1 MNGRPLDAVVIGAG
15 PYALAAAA
23 HLRESGA
30 DIRVLGR
37 PMSFWREHMP
47 RGMRIRSRWNA
58 SHIAHPRNDLS
69 LDAYESALGRPI
81 ERPMPLADFIA
92 YAGWFQQ
99 HVAPDVDAR
108 DVARVHA
115 RSDGF
120 RVVLADGESIDCRRV
135 VVAAGISA
143 FAWRPPEFADLPRE
157 LASHSSDHSDLG
169 VFAAKRVV
177 VIGGGQ
183 SAIESAALLHEAGA
197 DVEVI
202 MRRPVLRW
210 VGRATREGLLGRVFF
225 HRTDV
230 GPALVSH
237 LVARPALLR
246 LLPEGVQQEVTRRS
260 LAPGASLWLRPR
272 VSDVRMTN
280 GRHVAAASRTNAHL
294 SLRLDDGSTREI
306 DHALLATGFRIDV
319 RRYAFLDPVV
329 LGAIRCLDGYPVLGP
344 GLESSVPGLHFLGA
358 PAARTFG
365 PLLRFVSGSGF
376 ATRSLVRGVTRRA
389 AVTGELDGD
398 APFES
403 APRERRST

>member
-1 MNGRPLDAVVIGAG
+1 
-15 PYALAAAA
+15 
-23 HLRESGA
+23 
-30 DIRVLGR
+30 
-37 PMSFWREHMP
+37 
-47 RGMRIRSRWNA
+47 
-58 SHIAHPRNDLS
+58 
-69 LDAYESALGRPI
+69 
-81 ERPMPLADFIA
+81 
-92 YAGWFQQ
+92 
-99 HVAPDVDAR
+99 
-108 DVARVHA
+108 
-115 RSDGF
+115 
-120 RVVLADGESIDCRRV
+120 VVLADGESIDCRRV